1 MGYHDETYISNHP
14 PPEAGKLKST
24 AIFKVAKKTA
34 DNPDMSH
41 SQAEKRAGPLDQP
54 FFIAF

>member
-14 PPEAGKLKST
+14 PPKAGKLKST

-41 SQAEKRAGPLDQP
+41 SQAEKKGWSIGPTL
-54 FFIAF
+54 FIAF